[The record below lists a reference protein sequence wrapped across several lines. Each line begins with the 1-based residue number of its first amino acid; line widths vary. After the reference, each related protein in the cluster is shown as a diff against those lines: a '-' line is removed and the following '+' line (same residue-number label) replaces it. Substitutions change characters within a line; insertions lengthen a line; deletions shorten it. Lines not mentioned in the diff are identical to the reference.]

1 VDLLPSIAQ
10 QLSAALTRVLPY
22 SNLLPPTVVEDARE
36 AVAGYEA
43 YKQIVQ
49 RPGTHNEEAK

>member
-1 VDLLPSIAQ
+1 MDLLPQIAS
-10 QLSAALTRVLPY
+10 QLSAALTRALAY
-22 SNLLPPTVVEDARE
+22 ADRLPPTVVEDARE

-49 RPGTHNEEAK
+49 RPGTHSEEVK